1 MSTHTLALFDFDGTI
16 TTKDTFAPYLFET
29 FGRTRAS
36 AAFASL
42 GAHALMVYAGLSTRD
57 RFKARLLA
65 RLFHGADCARLD
77 AVGRAYAKTV
87 PKWYRPAALERIRW
101 HRERGHRLIM
111 VSASLDLYLKYIARD
126 LGFDDLLCTRIERA
140 GAHATGRMQGANCR
154 AAEKVHRIE
163 ALLGKPLGDFET
175 YAYGDSDGDAEM
187 LRAAVHRFYR
197 PFRDKSVNVR
207 KVA

>member
-1 MSTHTLALFDFDGTI
+1 MTTQTLALFDFDGTI
-16 TTKDTFAPYLFET
+16 TTKDTFAPYLFAA
-29 FGRTRAS
+29 FGMTRVS
-36 AAFASL
+36 AAFTSL

-65 RLFHGADCARLD
+65 RLFTGADCARLE

-87 PKWYRPAALERIRW
+87 SKWYRPAALERIRW

-111 VSASLDLYLKYIARD
+111 VSASLDLYLEHIARD
-126 LGFDDLLCTRIERA
+126 LGFDDLLCTRMERA
-140 GAHATGRMQGANCR
+140 GAHTTGCMQGANCR

-163 ALLGKPLGDFET
+163 ALLGKPLADFVT
-175 YAYGDSDGDAEM
+175 HAYGDSDGDAEM

-197 PFRDKSVNVR
+197 PFRDASANVR
-207 KVA
+207 SVA